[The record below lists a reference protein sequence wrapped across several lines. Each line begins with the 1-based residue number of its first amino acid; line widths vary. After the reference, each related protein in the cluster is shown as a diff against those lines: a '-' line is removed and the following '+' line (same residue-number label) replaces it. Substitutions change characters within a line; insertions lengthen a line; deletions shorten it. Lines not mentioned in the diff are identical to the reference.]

1 MNIVKRTNQKNL
13 GFNKSMELRVNPK
26 SNVTTLSS
34 MFTKELNIQ
43 DNQTLGLT
51 KENGQVYLVLCND
64 TDGFKVKD
72 SQISTQQF
80 GRELLEMTERIED
93 NVYIHY
99 TIGNQ
104 VMLEVYN
111 CWSLTFV
118 KTSDLRKSTENVQS
132 TTIHI

>member
-104 VMLEVYN
+104 VMLEGYN

-118 KTSDLRKSTENVQS
+118 RTSDLRKSTENVQS
-132 TTIHI
+132 TIHI